1 MKKYKIITL
10 GCKVNTYESNA
21 IAEKLINE
29 GYCEAKSDEQADI
42 VIINTCSV
50 THVSDAKSRQMI
62 RRAIKNN
69 PSARIGIMGCYAQMA
84 SNEISKIAG
93 VNVIVGTNNRDKL
106 LPYLF
111 ENLNTNK
118 QIIDIK
124 EYSNKDGYEKLKLS
138 SYEDNT
144 RAFIK
149 VQDGCNNFCSY
160 CIIPY
165 ARGRLRSRELKDI
178 LEETKVLVANGYK
191 EIVLTGIHTGAYG
204 LDSGK
209 FRLVD
214 VIEAMIRE
222 NPNLPRIRISSI
234 EIVEI
239 DDKLLDIIANSKVV
253 VDHLHIPLQSGCDK
267 ILRLMNRRYDTN
279 KFLEIVTK
287 IRKVIPNIALTTD
300 VIVGFPQETE
310 EDFNETMEF
319 IKKVNF
325 SEIHVFPFSP
335 RSGTPAANMKEQVS
349 PKIKKERVEKLLN
362 LSKELHLKYMEKF
375 IGKELEVLFEE
386 KSPTSN
392 WVFGKSSNYLKVYCK
407 GDEKLLNQIK
417 RVRVD
422 RILDNHAISTI
433 I

>member
-29 GYCEAKSDEQADI
+29 GYVEASKDDAADI

-69 PSARIGIMGCYAQMA
+69 PNAKIGVMGCYAQMA
-84 SNEISKIAG
+84 SKEISKIEG
-93 VNVIVGTNNRDKL
+93 VDVIVGTNNRDKL
-106 LPYLF
+106 LPYI
-111 ENLNTNK
+111 LNNDK
-118 QIIDIK
+118 QVIDIQN
-124 EYSNKDGYEKLKLS
+124 YNKKDAYERLSLS

-149 VQDGCNNFCSY
+149 IQDGCNNFCSY

-165 ARGRLRSRELKDI
+165 ARGRLRSRNFNDI
-178 LEETKVLVANGYK
+178 LDEVKKIVNNGYK

-204 LDSGK
+204 LDEGDL
-209 FRLVD
+209 RLVD
-214 VIEAMIRE
+214 VIKAIIKE
-222 NPNLPRIRISSI
+222 NPSLPRIRISSI

-239 DDKLLDIIANSKVV
+239 DDELIKIIAESKVV

-267 ILRLMNRRYDTN
+267 ILKLMNRRYDT
-279 KFLEIVTK
+279 KTFLDIVNK
-287 IRKVIPNIALTTD
+287 IRKFVPHIALTTD
-300 VIVGFPQETE
+300 VIVGFPEETDN
-310 EDFNETMEF
+310 DFNETVEF

-325 SEIHVFPFSP
+325 SEIHVFPYSP
-335 RSGTPAANMKEQVS
+335 RSGTPAAIMKNQVA
-349 PKIKKERVEKLLN
+349 PQIKKHRVDVLLE
-362 LSKELHLKYMEKF
+362 LSKELHQNYMELF
-375 IGKELEVLFEE
+375 LNKEVEVLFEE
-386 KSPTSN
+386 KDSN
-392 WVFGKSSNYLKVYCK
+392 TNWYHGKSSNYLKIRVK
-407 GDEKLLNQIK
+407 SNENLINKIK
-417 RVRVD
+417 TVRIE
-422 RILDNHAISTI
+422 RILDNNCISFI

>member
-21 IAEKLINE
+21 IAEKLIND
-29 GYCEAKSDEQADI
+29 GFIEAKSDEQADI
-42 VIINTCSV
+42 VVINTCSV

-69 PSARIGIMGCYAQMA
+69 PNAKIGVMGCYAQMA
-84 SNEISKIAG
+84 SNEISKING
-93 VNVIVGTNNRDKL
+93 VDVVVGTNNRDKL
-106 LPYLF
+106 ISYLY
-111 ENLNTNK
+111 ENISTNK
-118 QIIDIK
+118 QIVDIK
-124 EYSNKDGYEKLKLS
+124 EYSKKDGYEKLKLS

-178 LEETKVLVANGYK
+178 LEETKTLVNNGYK

-204 LDSGK
+204 LDEGE

-214 VIEAMIRE
+214 VIEAMIKE
-222 NPNLPRIRISSI
+222 NSELPRIRISSI

-239 DDKLLDIIANSKVV
+239 DNRLLDIIANSNVV

-267 ILRLMNRRYDTN
+267 ILKLMNRRYNTN
-279 KFLEIVTK
+279 KFLEIVNK
-287 IRKVIPNIALTTD
+287 IREVVPNIALTTD
-300 VIVGFPQETE
+300 VIVGFPQESE
-310 EDFNETMEF
+310 EDFNETVEF

-325 SEIHVFPFSP
+325 SEIHVFPYSP
-335 RSGTPAANMKEQVS
+335 RGGTPAANMKGQVS
-349 PKIKKERVEKLLN
+349 PKIKKERVEVLLN

-386 KSPTSN
+386 KDSNSN
-392 WVFGKSSNYLKVYCK
+392 WVYGKSSNYLKIYCK

-417 RVRVD
+417 RVRID